1 MTSRRTDGRDEQFTE
16 FVRVHGP
23 SLLRTARLLTG
34 DRGRGED
41 LAQTALA
48 RAYAQW
54 PKVEQA
60 DAPAAYVRRLLVNS
74 HLSWR
79 RLLSSTEQVIESVP
93 DRGTSY
99 DLQATHAAADEMRTA
114 LLQLRPRVR
123 TAVVLRFF
131 DDLSE
136 AETARLMGCSTSTV
150 GKHVAA
156 GLATLRTLL
165 VRGPEPTSISR
176 RHP

>member
-1 MTSRRTDGRDEQFTE
+1 VTGRRDAAFTE
-16 FVRVHGP
+16 FVLAHGP

-34 DRGRGED
+34 DRVQGED

-54 PKVEQA
+54 SKVERA

-79 RLLSSTEQVIESVP
+79 RLLSSTEQVIEAVP
-93 DRGTSY
+93 DRADGS
-99 DLQATHAAADEMRTA
+99 DLQATHAAADEMRAA
-114 LLQLRPRVR
+114 LAQLTPRVR
-123 TAVVLRFF
+123 TAVVLRYF

-136 AETARLMGCSTSTV
+136 AETARLMDCSPSTV
-150 GKHVAA
+150 NKHVGK

-165 VRGPEPTSISR
+165 VGDPDPASTSR
-176 RHP
+176 RQP

>member
-1 MTSRRTDGRDEQFTE
+1 VASRNEQFTE

-34 DRGRGED
+34 DRTRGED

-54 PKVEQA
+54 SKVQRA
-60 DAPAAYVRRLLVNS
+60 DIPAAYVRRLLVNS

-93 DRGTSY
+93 ERGDGL
-99 DLQATHAAADEMRTA
+99 DLQEVHAAADEVRTA
-114 LLQLRPRVR
+114 LMQLRPRVR
-123 TAVVLRFF
+123 TALVLRFF

-136 AETARLMGCSTSTV
+136 VETARLMNCSTGTV
-150 GKHVAA
+150 SKHVGA
-156 GLATLRTLL
+156 GLASLRTLL
-165 VRGPEPTSISR
+165 AHIPDAASTSR
-176 RHP
+176 RIP

>member
-1 MTSRRTDGRDEQFTE
+1 MTGRRMDRRDEQFTE

-41 LAQTALA
+41 LTQSALA

-60 DAPAAYVRRLLVNS
+60 DVPAAYVRRLLVNS

-93 DRGTSY
+93 DRGDGY
-99 DLQATHAAADEMRTA
+99 DLQAAHAAADEMRTA
-114 LLQLRPRVR
+114 LMHLRPRVR

-150 GKHVAA
+150 SKHVGA

-165 VRGPEPTSISR
+165 VRDTDPTSLSR